1 METIEQK
8 QPNKPSTGATIPRTG
23 LLYKLDQYVER
34 VVGSR
39 NYFSFFLQG
48 LIFTLCKSMPTIF
61 GSFLRGKIY
70 RVLLGNL
77 GNSSLIEKNVTLNVT
92 KRIFLGNR
100 VVLGES
106 SVIDPRGIYGKIDIK
121 NDVHIQRWCRLTTGG
136 TQELPGELIIED
148 SVYIGPYSYI
158 HAVGKITIGKNCLF
172 GPRVTMVA
180 GNHNY
185 RNKEILIRFQGGIAK
200 DIFIDEDAWLN
211 ANVTVLGGV
220 TIGKGAVIGAGS
232 VVTKDIPPY
241 SIAVGNPARI
251 IGTRE

>member
-1 METIEQK
+1 MEDIEKK
-8 QPNKPSTGATIPRTG
+8 QDNKPSTGATVPQTG
-23 LLYKLDQYVER
+23 LLCKLDQYVER

-48 LIFTLCKSMPTIF
+48 LIFTLCKSMPTIS

-70 RVLLGNL
+70 CILLGSL
-77 GNSSLIEKNVTLNVT
+77 GNSSLIEKNVILNIP
-92 KRIFLGNR
+92 KRIFIGNR

-106 SVIDPRGIYGKIDIK
+106 SVIDPKGIYGKISVK

-136 TQELPGELIIED
+136 KQELPGELVIED

-158 HAVGKITIGKNCLF
+158 HAAGKITIGKNCLF
-172 GPRVTMVA
+172 GPRITLVA

-185 RNKEILIRFQGGIAK
+185 RNKDLPIRLQGGIAK
-200 DIFIDEDAWLN
+200 DILIGEDVWLS
-211 ANVTVLGGV
+211 ANVTVLGGL

-232 VVTKDIPPY
+232 VVTNDIPPY
-241 SIAVGNPARI
+241 SIAVGVPAKV
-251 IGTRE
+251 IGLRE